1 MDARSKHAHQL
12 CLGAKPGSLTGWWG
26 HSGSHGG
33 PTQCPGSSVAF
44 TRPRAA
50 GFTRARQT
58 DPLHAIKP
66 STREQRGQVLRAAL
80 RAHLHPAGEQTVSS
94 QAKRPSTI
102 HIPTH
107 QALTGEW
114 WLRCHR
120 GTVFSSQTEAGPR
133 LIVLGWWHTYTVY
146 AVVNDFVEWM
156 LAAGRSK
163 KTGYNRSL
171 LNSVIISIWQVARV
185 QALGGS
191 QSGEL
196 SRIFSKRW
204 FWRRMRDIRCLCL
217 CSGSVSWGFNNKKM
231 KDRKVTLKQLQG
243 TFISADCG
251 GPCGQKW

>member
-1 MDARSKHAHQL
+1 MDARSKHARQL

-80 RAHLHPAGEQTVSS
+80 KAHLHPAGEQTVSS

-133 LIVLGWWHTYTVY
+133 LIVLGWWHTCTVY
-146 AVVNDFVEWM
+146 AVVNDFAEWL
-156 LAAGRSK
+156 LAAGGSK
-163 KTGYNRSL
+163 KTGYNRSQ

-196 SRIFSKRW
+196 SRIFFKEVILEVDVRYQV
-204 FWRRMRDIRCLCL
+204 F
-217 CSGSVSWGFNNKKM
+217 VF
-231 KDRKVTLKQLQG
+231 V
-243 TFISADCG
+243 
-251 GPCGQKW
+251 